1 MERHE
6 ALQDLS
12 RDHHHVLARAQELQ
26 RAGTEEGRFEPEE
39 AARRFL
45 VFWEDEAA
53 LHFREEEDVL
63 LPIYQRRKAIL
74 DDGNVREMLADHA
87 WFRDEVP
94 KLREA
99 LEAGDDV
106 TDRVHAIGRRLHD
119 HARLEE
125 REIFE
130 DVQEVLSD
138 DDLDDLL
145 ERGRAFREE
154 HRPDAIGPR

>member
-6 ALQDLS
+6 ALKDLS
-12 RDHHHVLARAQELQ
+12 RDHHHALARAQELR
-26 RAGTEEGRFEPEE
+26 RAGTEEGRFEADE

-45 VFWEDEAA
+45 VFWDEEAA

-74 DDGNVREMLADHA
+74 ADDAVREMLADHA

-94 KLREA
+94 RLRRA
-99 LEAGDDV
+99 LDAGEDV
-106 TDRVHAIGRRLHD
+106 TDRVHAIGRRLHE

-125 REIFE
+125 RRIFE
-130 DVQEVLSD
+130 DVQEVLTD

-145 ERGRAFREE
+145 ERGRAFREQ
-154 HRPDAIGPR
+154 HRPEAIGPR

>member
-12 RDHHHVLARAQELQ
+12 RDHHHALARARELK

-45 VFWEDEAA
+45 VFWEDEGA

-63 LPIYQRRKAIL
+63 LPVYQRRKAIL
-74 DDGNVREMLADHA
+74 GDDAVREMLADHA

-94 KLREA
+94 KLRAA
-99 LEAGDDV
+99 LEAGEEV
-106 TDRVHAIGRRLHD
+106 TDRVHAIGSRLHD

-125 REIFE
+125 RRIFE
-130 DVQEVLSD
+130 DVQAALIEA
-138 DDLDDLL
+138 DLDDLL
-145 ERGRAFREE
+145 ERGRAFRKE
-154 HRPDAIGPR
+154 HRPDAIGSR

>member
-12 RDHHHVLARAQELQ
+12 RDHHHALARAQELA

-63 LPIYQRRKAIL
+63 LPVYQRRKAIL
-74 DDGNVREMLADHA
+74 GDEAVREMLADHA

-94 KLREA
+94 KLQAA
-99 LEAGDDV
+99 LEAGEEV
-106 TDRVHAIGRRLHD
+106 TDRVHAIGSRLHD

-125 REIFE
+125 RRIFE
-130 DVQEVLSD
+130 DVQATLTEA
-138 DDLDDLL
+138 DLDDLL

-154 HRPDAIGPR
+154 HRPEAIGPR